1 MSIYSKLEGIRQLSN
16 SSLTSIVDVTN
27 LNFKSLSEANLTF
40 LENIKYDESANNFIV
55 NKGTFKNVD
64 VTDRLSLTLDG
75 IPTFTIN
82 SLGKAEGQELLVVVS
97 ESQRHRYTDFN
108 DWPKVGVP
116 GEVIYTGV
124 QNQRPEFG
132 EDFIGYLDGRGWVS
146 LTNLTAPVDGLYL
159 LPEAGSPLVI
169 PTVPDSQGLIWIGP
183 PEVQTTYEPVN
194 TTVYFTDDDGNTFD
208 IMTDFAWEIIGD
220 DAKFKPV
227 GKAIIGDVLNPGK
240 FQFVDNNQSA
250 GYILHADG
258 NGNAYWGPNLG
269 PGAPL
274 SPNYS
279 YWEINDYLEDVTIT
293 INHNLN
299 TDNVVVDLIDVTTN
313 EKVEGHID
321 NYTINSLDVTLVED
335 RSNVKV
341 VIMGSGAIGT
351 NTQTNIKVSALGD
364 ATYIGTADAPGI
376 TSYEDDVIYLVE
388 FQLNNVGPST
398 LEVDGLATYPI
409 EKSTISGFVDLDP
422 NDILSGV
429 IYYLVWDGSR
439 FQFFTTDPGSS
450 FGNYT
455 NLNPVPSTIGGIAAG
470 STFSNQTMQQMWDAL
485 LYPFQVPQFTSFN
498 INGQSTTLEVGET
511 VNNISRTF
519 NWSTYNSGNI
529 TPNTVSINN
538 ITGGTVVLASGLVND
553 GNETITLPSPI
564 TYTAQASHVWQIT
577 ATRTNA
583 STMSD
588 NYQINWRWR
597 RFWGTSNNAILTESQ
612 IESFAGNSLS
622 TSINGTF
629 SMAAGGYKYF
639 AVPTTFAEPTFI
651 KDNSTGLGVAM
662 ADTPEGYT
670 DVGSGIYKFRIV
682 SITNTHGV
690 TQDYRVYRSKNMLGG
705 SIVISVN

>member
-40 LENIKYDESANNFIV
+40 LEKINYSEFDNSFKLD
-55 NKGTFKNVD
+55 KGTFKKVD
-64 VTDRLSLTLDG
+64 ITDVFSLTLDG

-82 SLGKAEGQELLVVVS
+82 SRGKAEGQELLVIVS
-97 ESQRHRYTDFN
+97 ESQRHRFTDFN
-108 DWPKVGVP
+108 DWPDVGVP

-169 PTVPDSQGLIWIGP
+169 PTVPANQGLIWIGP
-183 PEVQTTYEPVN
+183 PGSQTTYEPVN

-220 DAKFKPV
+220 DAKFKPP

-269 PGAPL
+269 SGAPL
-274 SPNYS
+274 APNYS
-279 YWEINDYLEDVTIT
+279 YWEINDYLEDVAIT
-293 INHNLN
+293 IDHNLN

-313 EKVEGHID
+313 ERVEGHID

-351 NTQTNIKVSALGD
+351 NTQANIRVSALGD

-376 TSYEDDVIYLVE
+376 TSYENDVIYLVE

-498 INGQSTTLEVGET
+498 ISGQSTTLEVGET

-519 NWSTYNSGNI
+519 NWSTSNSGNI
-529 TPNTVSINN
+529 TPNTVSISN

-597 RFWGTSNNAILTESQ
+597 RFWGTSNNTILTESQ
-612 IESFAGNSLS
+612 IESLAGNSLS
-622 TSINGTF
+622 TSMNGTF

-662 ADTPEGYT
+662 ADIPEGYT

-682 SITNTHGV
+682 PITNIHGV

-705 SIVISVN
+705 SIVISVT